1 MKKIDPTGSEFI
13 DKIFRDSVPY
23 SGSLELTHRCN
34 LSCRHCYQF
43 SPRDRSELDTEQ
55 WKKVMRELAG
65 AGCLFLA
72 FTGGEPFMRGDLEEL
87 VREAVAMGFVLTLQ
101 TNAVLLDEAMARML
115 GEMPTVRMDVSVY
128 GARPETHDRL
138 TGMEGSFAASLRAM
152 ELLRENGVPLL
163 LKVTVGGFNIEEV
176 EGIAALAESLGVKA
190 IFSSLIFPR
199 NDRDKAPTELRLSDE
214 DLERFIRFETSYM
227 MDSIG
232 ELMGLE
238 EGGMTYEEM
247 AGFLHKCAID
257 PMQVQSE
264 NRRYCGAGS
273 TVFAINPYGD
283 VYPCVAFPLVVGNL
297 LRDNLT
303 DIWKD
308 SPELMR
314 LRGQEDELP
323 SQCKKCE
330 LLDKCAICRALS
342 YLEEGEVMG
351 FSPERCRQTHML
363 VKVLSHE
370 QAHS

>member
-1 MKKIDPTGSEFI
+1 VKKIDPTGSEFI

-72 FTGGEPFMRGDLEEL
+72 FTGGEPLMRGDLEEL
-87 VREAVAMGFVLTLQ
+87 IRAAADMGYVLTLQ
-101 TNAVLLDEAMARML
+101 TNAVLLDKALARML
-115 GEMPTVRMDVSVY
+115 GELPTVRVDVSVY

-138 TGMEGSFAASLRAM
+138 TGMDGSFAASLRAM

-163 LKVTVGGFNIEEV
+163 LKVTVGSFNIEEM
-176 EGIAALAESLGVKA
+176 EDIAAMAESLGIKA
-190 IFSSLIFPR
+190 IFSSLIFPH
-199 NDRDKAPTELRLSDE
+199 NDRDPMPTELRLSDA

-227 MDSIG
+227 MDSLR

-238 EGGMTYEEM
+238 AGELTYEDM
-247 AGFLHKCAID
+247 AGYLHKCAID
-257 PMQVQSE
+257 PAQVQSE

-283 VYPCVAFPLVVGNL
+283 VYPCVAFPLVLANVMK
-297 LRDNLT
+297 DNLT
-303 DIWKD
+303 DIWKN

-323 SQCKKCE
+323 QVCKECE
-330 LLDKCAICRALS
+330 LLDQCAICRALS
-342 YLEEGEVMG
+342 YLEDGEVMA
-351 FSPERCRQTHML
+351 FNRERCRQTHAL
-363 VKVLSHE
+363 VKVLKHE
-370 QAHS
+370 EARS